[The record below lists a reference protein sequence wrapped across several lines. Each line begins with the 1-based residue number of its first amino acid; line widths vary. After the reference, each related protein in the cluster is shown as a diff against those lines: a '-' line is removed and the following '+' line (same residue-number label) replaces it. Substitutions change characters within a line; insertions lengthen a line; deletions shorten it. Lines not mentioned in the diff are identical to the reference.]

1 MNERIVV
8 MRLAEKLGV
17 QTTAYVPL
25 KRGGRRA
32 KPRSI
37 EEMRIEVVETCL
49 GPGQTINRKGLDAL
63 YAYLGLLVDIHMGEK
78 GPARQVAQLLYKRA
92 SQWFYQ
98 AKVRAT
104 NSAGY
109 VRYKRLK
116 ALAECM
122 ADMQEAK
129 KLMQE
134 CSAVLDLIEKSP
146 ATANRL
152 ALEALQGEA
161 IEKRRNDKETN
172 RDLLP
177 ESMKEFA

>member
-8 MRLAEKLGV
+8 TRLAEKLGV
-17 QTTAYVPL
+17 QTIAYVPL
-25 KRGGRRA
+25 KRGGSRA

-37 EEMRIEVVETCL
+37 EDMRIEVVETCL
-49 GPGQTINRKGLDAL
+49 GPGQTIKRKGLDAL

-109 VRYKRLK
+109 VRYNRLK
-116 ALAECM
+116 ALDACM
-122 ADMQEAK
+122 ADMAK
-129 KLMQE
+129 ARELMQE
-134 CSAVLDLIEKSP
+134 CSAVLDLIEESP
-146 ATANRL
+146 VTANRL
-152 ALEALQGEA
+152 ALEALQREA
-161 IEKRRNDKETN
+161 IETRLTGEKTN
-172 RDLLP
+172 RELLP

>member
-8 MRLAEKLGV
+8 TRLAEKLGL
-17 QTTAYVPL
+17 QATAYVPL
-25 KRGGRRA
+25 KRGGSRA
-32 KPRSI
+32 KPRSLDDI
-37 EEMRIEVVETCL
+37 RIEIVETCL

-109 VRYKRLK
+109 VRYNRLK
-116 ALAECM
+116 ALDECM
-122 ADMQEAK
+122 ADMAK
-129 KLMQE
+129 ARELMQE
-134 CSAVLDLIEKSP
+134 CSAVLDLIEEAP
-146 ATANRL
+146 DRANRL
-152 ALEALQGEA
+152 ALEALEGEA
-161 IEKRRNDKETN
+161 IEKRRTDEETN